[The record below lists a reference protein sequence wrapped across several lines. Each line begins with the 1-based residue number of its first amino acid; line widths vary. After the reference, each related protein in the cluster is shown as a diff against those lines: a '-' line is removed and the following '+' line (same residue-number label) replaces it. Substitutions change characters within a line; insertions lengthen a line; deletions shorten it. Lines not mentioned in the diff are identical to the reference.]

1 MKNRARKKRLR
12 IVGWGCHYKQGV
24 WVRFY
29 RDLEEVRELAMRLR
43 GKRMFQTEWPVRRPV
58 RWEFVPGV
66 FTEQPEDLGLQ
77 QSIPRWEGIGGE
89 SWGACAVE
97 LVPVRPMR
105 WGVFGGFE

>member
-1 MKNRARKKRLR
+1 M
-12 IVGWGCHYKQGV
+12 GWGCHKQGV